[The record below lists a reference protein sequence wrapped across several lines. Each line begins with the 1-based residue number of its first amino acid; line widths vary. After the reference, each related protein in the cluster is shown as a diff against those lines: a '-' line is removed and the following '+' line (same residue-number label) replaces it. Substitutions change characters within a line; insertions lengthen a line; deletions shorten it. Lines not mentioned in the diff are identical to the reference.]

1 MGSINMEVA
10 TFKKLILSWVAL
22 TLGNFVVIEFL
33 MLDKGLVDI
42 EEQLDVYMWSIVDND
57 TGILIWFAVFLIA
70 AIAHLVSLVLLYR
83 LRQSGKHLFV
93 VTTILLMIL
102 PIPIGPFLTDSI
114 SATIGFFGSAAGGLI
129 FYGAYHT
136 KLSEKFT

>member
-1 MGSINMEVA
+1 MEVA
-10 TFKKLILSWVAL
+10 TFKKLIISWVAL
-22 TLGNFVVIEFL
+22 TLGSFVVIEFS
-33 MLDKGLVDI
+33 MLDEGLVAI
-42 EEQLDVYMWSIVDND
+42 EEQLEAYMWPIFADD
-57 TGILIWFAVFLIA
+57 TGILIWSAVFLIT

-83 LRQSGKHLFV
+83 LRQSGKRLFV
-93 VTTILLMIL
+93 ISTILLMIL

-136 KLSEKFT
+136 KLSKEFT

>member
-1 MGSINMEVA
+1 MEVA
-10 TFKKLILSWVAL
+10 TFKKLILSWVVL
-22 TLGNFVVIEFL
+22 TLGNFVVIEFS
-33 MLDKGLVDI
+33 MLDEGLVAI
-42 EEQLDVYMWSIVDND
+42 EEQLDVYMWAIVDND

-83 LRQSGKHLFV
+83 LRKSGKRLFV

-114 SATIGFFGSAAGGLI
+114 SATIGFFGSAVGGLI

-136 KLSEKFT
+136 KLSEEFT